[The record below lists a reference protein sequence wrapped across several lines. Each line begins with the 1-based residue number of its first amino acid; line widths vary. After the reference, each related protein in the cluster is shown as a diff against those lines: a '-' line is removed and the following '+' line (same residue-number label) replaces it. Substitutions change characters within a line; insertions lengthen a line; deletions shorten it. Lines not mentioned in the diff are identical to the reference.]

1 MSNPKLQFFSERLKQ
16 RRNHVGL
23 SVEQFATRANVSE
36 RALADY
42 EKGTSTPSGEK
53 ILRFAELLNCEVG
66 WLFGEDPKP
75 NARLEAMP
83 TRSVNKIP
91 VVSWATAGAGG
102 NFHDC
107 AEQIA
112 EYLECDT
119 KDANAYALIIEGDS
133 MMPKFEP
140 GDRVV
145 FEPNRQ
151 AVNGD
156 FVVVRVA
163 ENGHVFFKL
172 FHTFGAKGDMVRL
185 TSFNPAYP
193 PLEFPLK
200 AFRFIHPMHSMLRR
214 YRR

>member
-1 MSNPKLQFFSERLKQ
+1 MKGWNQSDLAEKLCVSLGS
-16 RRNHVGL
+16 VGNWESGQNQPSAKTL
-23 SVEQFATRANVSE
+23 GRIADVLGVSISFLLGEDVLPQPNVRVE
-36 RALADY
+36 RASAAALQ
-42 EKGTSTPSGEK
+42 
-53 ILRFAELLNCEVG
+53 RV
-66 WLFGEDPKP
+66 
-75 NARLEAMP
+75 
-83 TRSVNKIP
+83 P

-102 NFHDC
+102 NFSDC
-107 AEQIA
+107 AEQI
-112 EYLECDT
+112 EEHLESDT

-151 AVNGD
+151 AANGD
-156 FVVVRVA
+156 IVVARVA
-163 ENGHVFFKL
+163 ADGHVYFKL
-172 FHTFGAKGDMVRL
+172 FHTFGARAEMVRL
-185 TSFNPAYP
+185 NSFNPAFP